1 MQSKEINIPR
11 IKNNRT
17 FGLRG
22 GNIDKYYLMQVQKA
36 IDLCYN
42 KITMAEKTNSLQ
54 FIVNQ
59 GILYNKRDIYLVL
72 RDLGYVEYVEQNP
85 DKTINRGR
93 GYIMRLSNNDS
104 DPTLFI
110 SGRIYIN
117 VSIFDFMQ
125 ILNNPKKEMPVF
137 ELVHGKRKIS
147 ILPLEEEVPIVVP
160 TPKDFYLD
168 RVLRKDL
175 TSLTQDDTDLPFDD
189 FSEEA

>member
-1 MQSKEINIPR
+1 M
-11 IKNNRT
+11 
-17 FGLRG
+17 
-22 GNIDKYYLMQVQKA
+22 DKYYLMQVQKA

-137 ELVHGKRKIS
+137 ELVHGKRKVT
-147 ILPLEEEVPIVVP
+147 ILPLEEEAPVITP

-175 TSLTQDDTDLPFDD
+175 TSLTQDDMDLPFDD
-189 FSEEA
+189 FSDEA